1 MIYNSEKLKAL
12 LRNNKVSLYRKVQ
25 KYDLIQSV
33 NDLFLVDICY
43 LFLETEGPIAAGR
56 VQQVGNEYLVK

>member
-43 LFLETEGPIAAGR
+43 LFFL
-56 VQQVGNEYLVK
+56 GNRRSHCSRKSTASGK